1 MRSNYYGESKE
12 WNEDIHNKAD
22 HKFIKF
28 RVFRRIIFA
37 SGPILFGERV
47 IVAEHYM
54 YTESARSDKSFV
66 PAFNTDIDVNTTKII
81 LQHDRSI
88 IMDCNYNIVS
98 LLDVEKLKAINLVL
112 TFFQLALYYCMDKL
126 NSIVSVNKSIS
137 GMENIA
143 KSKWCKKYQFIR
155 NIFPDIARDKKL
167 EQLGL

>member
-1 MRSNYYGESKE
+1 
-12 WNEDIHNKAD
+12 
-22 HKFIKF
+22 
-28 RVFRRIIFA
+28 
-37 SGPILFGERV
+37 
-47 IVAEHYM
+47 M

-66 PAFNTDIDVNTTKII
+66 SAFTTDVENTTKII

-98 LLDVEKLKAINLVL
+98 FLDTEKLKAITLVL

-137 GMENIA
+137 GMDNIT

-155 NIFPDIARDKKL
+155 NIFPDISRDKKL